1 MGVGLRAWGWAYAR
15 EPKPTP
21 MLPEIGHAYASEPGP
36 NAHAYMQ
43 VPTLVGI
50 IPYAAINF
58 SVYETLKQKLPEIEW
73 LQNERGDPV
82 VAAKLACGA
91 VAGGVGQTVVYP
103 LDTVRRRMQVLA
115 GLGFSFW

>member
-1 MGVGLRAWGWAYAR
+1 
-15 EPKPTP
+15 

-115 GLGFSFW
+115 GLGFTV

>member
-1 MGVGLRAWGWAYAR
+1 
-15 EPKPTP
+15 
-21 MLPEIGHAYASEPGP
+21 
-36 NAHAYMQ
+36 MQ

-115 GLGFSFW
+115 GLGFRCLRVWGLGFRVLLIPSAAACSACG